1 MIKTASAY
9 HGTFGPP
16 LSIIHFLNP
25 FIGENEHI
33 VFSKKLIILEVDHLR
48 SPKQGL
54 ENLLYVR
61 SSTQFATNFK

>member
-33 VFSKKLIILEVDHLR
+33 VFSKKLIILKAQ
-48 SPKQGL
+48 SKG
-54 ENLLYVR
+54 NLLYVR